1 MDASRRDRA
10 LLLAAIVV
18 VVGLAWTWLLAG
30 AGMHGMNMGDMAM
43 RPEWTRGYAAL
54 CLAMWLVMM
63 VAMMLP
69 SATPALLGGAKA
81 LPFAAAY
88 LAVWSG
94 FAVVAT
100 LVQYALDSRDLIS
113 DAMAVRGDTQA
124 ALVILAAGLYQLSP
138 WKQACLRN
146 CASLAGSEVRDAG
159 ALESARLGLRYGAYC
174 LGCCWALMA
183 LLFVSGLMNLFWVAA
198 IALWLT
204 AEKLFPFGGHV
215 ARVAGAALTAWG
227 ATLLALAVA

>member
-1 MDASRRDRA
+1 MDASRRDWA
-10 LLLAAIVV
+10 MPLAAIIVV
-18 VVGLAWTWLLAG
+18 AGLAWTWLLSG
-30 AGMHGMNMGDMAM
+30 AGMHEMSMGDMTM
-43 RPEWTRGYAAL
+43 RPDWTVGYAAL
-54 CLAMWLVMM
+54 CLAMWIAMM

-69 SATPALLGGAKA
+69 SATPALLGGVEA

-94 FAVVAT
+94 FSVAAT
-100 LVQYALDSRDLIS
+100 LLQYALDSRDLFS
-113 DAMAVRGDTQA
+113 GAMAVRSDAQA
-124 ALVILAAGLYQLSP
+124 AVVILAVGVYQLSP

-146 CASLAGSEVRDAG
+146 CVSVSGSEARDASFAGSAK
-159 ALESARLGLRYGAYC
+159 LGLRYGAYC

-183 LLFVSGLMNLFWVAA
+183 LLFVAGLMNLFWVAA

-204 AEKLFPFGGHV
+204 AEKLFPFGGYL
-215 ARVAGAALTAWG
+215 ARVAGAALAAWG

>member
-1 MDASRRDRA
+1 MDASRRDWV
-10 LLLAAIVV
+10 LPLAATVAV
-18 VVGLAWTWLLAG
+18 AALGWAWLLAG
-30 AGMHGMNMGDMAM
+30 AGMPEMHMGDMPM
-43 RPEWTRGYAAL
+43 RPEWTFGYAAL
-54 CLAMWLVMM
+54 CLAMWVAMM

-69 SATPALLGGAKA
+69 SATPALAGGVRPV
-81 LPFAAAY
+81 PFAAAY
-88 LAVWSG
+88 IAAWTG

-100 LVQYALDSRDLIS
+100 LVQYALDSRELMS
-113 DAMAVRGDTQA
+113 DAMAVSGDAQA

-138 WKQACLRN
+138 WKQACLRKCVA
-146 CASLAGSEVRDAG
+146 CASEARDAS
-159 ALESARLGLRYGAYC
+159 ALESAKLGLRYGAYC

-204 AEKLFPFGGHV
+204 AEKLFPFGGHL

-227 ATLLALAVA
+227 GTLLVLAIA